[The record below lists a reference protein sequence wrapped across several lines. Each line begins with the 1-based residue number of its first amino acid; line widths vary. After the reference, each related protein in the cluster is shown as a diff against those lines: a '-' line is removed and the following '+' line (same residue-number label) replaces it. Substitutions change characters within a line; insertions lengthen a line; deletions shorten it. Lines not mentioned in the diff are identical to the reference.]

1 MLAPRVLHGVLKG
14 FASRVRRARTTGG
27 GVSSGSRGAASAG
40 LLLCALSACPAHA
53 YESEVEASVDAQFY
67 TFQSPYGEP
76 LLRRRRYVE
85 TLGFSLY
92 DIQGDA
98 ARGGPAL
105 EFRTRLRLDADLG
118 QDPGERDPN
127 SPRFVPGLSEAPLDL
142 MYAYL
147 DGRDYLD
154 GLFAFRLG
162 RQYQS
167 DVLGFWSFDGALVR
181 LGTDAIVALEG
192 YAGFEQRSGL
202 PLLGAARYQADGV
215 ARGSRDDLR
224 NDQWTSYLE
233 QSELAPAFG
242 VALETQA
249 LSFLHARASYRR
261 VNQSDRV
268 LVSPFAGE
276 DGAFRYYGEDRV
288 SSERAGASV
297 RLEDFDLGALAA
309 SGVYDLYLSRA
320 SEYSISIDGYLGE
333 RFTVGLEHEYYL
345 PTFDADSIFNFFSH
359 SAQTTE
365 RARVSAVFSRR
376 LDAAVSGGVRSF
388 STEGDPANYA
398 ETADRS
404 VTARQHDLFATLG
417 GRYRWNDGNVR
428 LDLLADGGAYGH
440 RTGGDLSTR
449 KTFAAGYYDTLV
461 VLSLYDW
468 KDGLRPDR
476 EATSFA
482 YVLGAGVH
490 PGLDFFN
497 RGRLGVEF
505 EHAMN
510 RLVGQR
516 YRVLATL
523 DLSVLR

>member
-1 MLAPRVLHGVLKG
+1 MLAPRVLLGVLTG
-14 FASRVRRARTTGG
+14 LVSRVRSARATGG
-27 GVSSGSRGAASAG
+27 GVFADARFAASAA
-40 LLLCALSACPAHA
+40 LWLCALSADPAHA

-85 TLGFSLY
+85 TLGFSVY
-92 DIQGDA
+92 DIHGDA

-118 QDPGERDPN
+118 QDPSERDPN
-127 SPRFVPGLSEAPLDL
+127 SPRFVPGLREAPLDL

-147 DGRDYLD
+147 DGHGYLD

-181 LGTDAIVALEG
+181 LGTDAIVALEA

-202 PLLGAARYQADGV
+202 PLLGAPRYQADGV

-242 VALETQA
+242 VSLDTQP

-261 VNQSDRV
+261 VNQTDRV
-268 LVSPFAGE
+268 LVSPFAAE
-276 DGAFRYYGEDRV
+276 DGALRYYAEDRV
-288 SSERAGASV
+288 SSERAGASL
-297 RLEDFDLGALAA
+297 RLEDFDLGALSA
-309 SGVYDLYLSRA
+309 SGVYDLYLARP
-320 SEYSISIDGYLGE
+320 SEYAASLDAYLGE
-333 RFTVGLEHEYYL
+333 RFSVGLDHEYYL

-365 RARVSAVFSRR
+365 RARVSIVFSRR
-376 LDAAVSGGVRSF
+376 LDAVASGGLRSF
-388 STEGDPANYA
+388 STEGDPEKYA
-398 ETADRS
+398 ETGDRS
-404 VTARQHDLFATLG
+404 SAYQYDLFATLG
-417 GRYRWNDGNVR
+417 GRYRWNDGSVR
-428 LDLLADGGAYGH
+428 LDLLADGGPYGH

-449 KTFAAGYYDTLV
+449 KTFAAGYYDTLL

>member
-1 MLAPRVLHGVLKG
+1 MTGVC
-14 FASRVRRARTTGG
+14 FRAR
-27 GVSSGSRGAASAG
+27 AAAGAG
-40 LLLCALSACPAHA
+40 LALMGSVSATDALA

-85 TLGFSLY
+85 TLGFAVY
-92 DIQGDA
+92 DIHGDA
-98 ARGGPAL
+98 ARGGPSL
-105 EFRTRLRLDADLG
+105 DFRTRLRLDADLG
-118 QDPGERDPN
+118 QDPSERDPN
-127 SPRFVPGLSEAPLDL
+127 SPRFVPGLAEAPLDV

-147 DGRDYLD
+147 DGQGYLD
-154 GLFAFRLG
+154 GLLAFRLG

-167 DVLGFWSFDGALVR
+167 DVLGFWSFDGGLFR
-181 LGTDAIVALEG
+181 FGSDAFVTLEG

-215 ARGSRDDLR
+215 ARGSREDLR
-224 NDQWTSYLE
+224 EDQWTSYLE

-242 VALETQA
+242 VALESQPW
-249 LSFLHARASYRR
+249 SFLHARASYRR
-261 VNQSDRV
+261 VNQTDRV
-268 LVSPFAGE
+268 LVSPFSEE
-276 DGAFRYYGEDRV
+276 DGAFRYYGADRV

-297 RLEDFDLGALAA
+297 RLEDFDLGALSA
-309 SGVYDLYLSRA
+309 SGVYDLYLGRP
-320 SEYSISIDGYLGE
+320 SEYAASLDAYLGE
-333 RFTVGLEHEYYL
+333 RFTAGLDHEYYL

-365 RARVSAVFSRR
+365 RARLSVSFSRR
-376 LDAAVSGGVRSF
+376 LDAAASAGVRAF
-388 STEGDPANYA
+388 STQGNVDTYA
-398 ETADRS
+398 RTGDRS
-404 VTARQHDLFATLG
+404 PSAQYDLFATLG
-417 GRYRWNDGNVR
+417 GRYRWNDGSVR

-468 KDGLRPDR
+468 EDGLRPDR
-476 EATSFA
+476 RATSFA

-490 PGLDFFN
+490 PGIDFLN

-516 YRVLATL
+516 YRVIATL

>member
-1 MLAPRVLHGVLKG
+1 MLAPRVLLGVLKA
-14 FASRVRRARTTGG
+14 FVSRAQRARVTGG
-27 GVSSGSRGAASAG
+27 GVSAAAPVAAWLAIPLCGFSPASAF
-40 LLLCALSACPAHA
+40 A
-53 YESEVEASVDAQFY
+53 YQSQVEASVDAQFY

-85 TLGFSLY
+85 TLGFAIY
-92 DIQGDA
+92 DIHGDA
-98 ARGGPAL
+98 ARGGPSL

-118 QDPGERDPN
+118 QDPAERDPN

-147 DGRDYLD
+147 DGQGYLD
-154 GLFAFRLG
+154 GHFAFRLG

-167 DVLGFWSFDGALVR
+167 DVLGFWSFDGALIR
-181 LGTDAIVALEG
+181 LGSDAIVALEG

-202 PLLGAARYQADGV
+202 PLLGSARYQADGV
-215 ARGSRDDLR
+215 ARGSREDLR
-224 NDQWTSYLE
+224 ADQWTSYLE

-242 VALETQA
+242 VALETHA
-249 LSFLHARASYRR
+249 LSFLHARATYRR

-276 DGAFRYYGEDRV
+276 DGALRYYGEDRI

-297 RLEDFDLGALAA
+297 RLEDFDLGTLAA
-309 SGVYDLYLSRA
+309 SGVYDLYLGQA
-320 SEYSISIDGYLGE
+320 SEYSVSADGYLGE
-333 RFTVGLEHEYYL
+333 RFSVGLDHEYYL
-345 PTFDADSIFNFFSH
+345 PTFDADSIFNFFSR

-365 RARVSAVFSRR
+365 RARVSIIFSRR
-376 LDAAVSGGVRSF
+376 LDAAVSGGLRSF
-388 STEGDPANYA
+388 ATEGEPESYA
-398 ETADRS
+398 ETGDRS
-404 VTARQHDLFATLG
+404 SAYQYDLFATLG
-417 GRYRWNDGNVR
+417 GRYRWNDGSVR
-428 LDLLADGGAYGH
+428 LDLVADGGAYGH

-449 KTFAAGYYDTLV
+449 KTFASGYYDTLV

-482 YVLGAGVH
+482 YVIGAGLH

>member
-1 MLAPRVLHGVLKG
+1 MPELPRDAHPGVLLGVLKG
-14 FASRVRRARTTGG
+14 NFARVVA
-27 GVSSGSRGAASAG
+27 GVWLA
-40 LLLCALSACPAHA
+40 LPLCASFSSSAPA
-53 YESEVEASVDAQFY
+53 YQSEVEASVDAQFY

-85 TLGFSLY
+85 TLGFSIY
-92 DIQGDA
+92 DIHGDA
-98 ARGGPAL
+98 ARGGPSL

-118 QDPGERDPN
+118 QDPSERDPN

-147 DGRDYLD
+147 DGQGYLD
-154 GLFAFRLG
+154 GLLSFRLG

-167 DVLGFWSFDGALVR
+167 DVLGFWSFDGGLVRFGSEALV
-181 LGTDAIVALEG
+181 TLEA

-215 ARGSRDDLR
+215 ARGSREDLR
-224 NDQWTSYLE
+224 DDQWTSYLE

-242 VALETQA
+242 VALETQPI
-249 LSFLHARASYRR
+249 SSLHARASYRR

-268 LVSPFAGE
+268 LVSPFADE
-276 DGAFRYYGEDRV
+276 EGAFRYYGESRV
-288 SSERAGASV
+288 SSERAGASL
-297 RLEDFDLGALAA
+297 RLEDFDLGALSA
-309 SGVYDLYLSRA
+309 SGVYDLYLDRA
-320 SEYSISIDGYLGE
+320 SEYAVAIDAYFGE
-333 RFTVGLEHEYYL
+333 RVTAGLDHEYYL
-345 PTFDADSIFNFFSH
+345 PSFDADSIFNFFSH
-359 SAQTTE
+359 SAQITD
-365 RARVSAVFSRR
+365 RARVSVVFSRR
-376 LDAAVSGGVRSF
+376 LDAAVAGGVRSF
-388 STEGDPANYA
+388 STEGDP
-398 ETADRS
+398 ETYVNTGQRS
-404 VTARQHDLFATLG
+404 KTTYQHDLFGTLG
-417 GRYRWNDGNVR
+417 GRYRWNDGSVR
-428 LDLLADGGAYGH
+428 FDLVADGGAYGH
-440 RTGGDLSTR
+440 RTGGDLTTR

-482 YVLGAGVH
+482 YVLGAGLH
-490 PGLDFFN
+490 PGIDFLN
-497 RGRLGVEF
+497 RGRIGVEF

>member
-1 MLAPRVLHGVLKG
+1 MLALRVLRVTGSGLRSRAILVAAWLALG
-14 FASRVRRARTTGG
+14 F
-27 GVSSGSRGAASAG
+27 
-40 LLLCALSACPAHA
+40 CALATRSASA

-85 TLGFSLY
+85 TLGFAVY
-92 DIQGDA
+92 DIHGDA
-98 ARGGPAL
+98 ARGGPSL

-118 QDPGERDPN
+118 QDPAERDPN
-127 SPRFVPGLSEAPLDL
+127 SPRFVPGIAEAPLDL

-147 DGRDYLD
+147 DGQGYAD
-154 GLFAFRLG
+154 GLLAFRLG

-167 DVLGFWSFDGALVR
+167 DVLGFWSFDGGLVR
-181 LGTDAIVALEG
+181 FGSDAFVSLEG

-202 PLLGAARYQADGV
+202 PLLGAPRYQADGV
-215 ARGSRDDLR
+215 ARGSREDLR
-224 NDQWTSYLE
+224 EDQWTSYLE

-242 VALETQA
+242 VALESQP

-261 VNQSDRV
+261 VTQTDRV
-268 LVSPFAGE
+268 LVSPFADE
-276 DGAFRYYGEDRV
+276 DGAFRYYAEDRV

-309 SGVYDLYLSRA
+309 SGVYDLYLDRP
-320 SEYSISIDGYLGE
+320 SEYAVSLDAYLGE
-333 RFTVGLEHEYYL
+333 RVTAGLEHEYYL
-345 PTFDADSIFNFFSH
+345 PSFDADSIFNFFSH
-359 SAQTTE
+359 SAKTTE
-365 RARVSAVFSRR
+365 RARLSVIFSRR

-388 STEGDPANYA
+388 STEGDPDTYA
-398 ETADRS
+398 ETGDRS
-404 VTARQHDLFATLG
+404 TSVQHDLFAALG
-417 GRYRWNDGNVR
+417 GRYRWNDGSVR
-428 LDLLADGGAYGH
+428 LDLSADGGAYGH

-468 KDGLRPDR
+468 EDGLRPDR
-476 EATSFA
+476 RATSFA
-482 YVLGAGVH
+482 YVLGAGLH
-490 PGLDFFN
+490 PGIDFLN